1 MKAFVAVM
9 ARELRDRWTLALAV
23 FCFGW
28 MPLVLA
34 LAHGGRAVEIA
45 AIIAV
50 PVAWS
55 VALLMGGSVIVRDL
69 ADGRLGF
76 FFARPVP
83 WWAIAGGKLLA
94 ALLLTIATAFAG
106 ALPAMLAEGNFP
118 AYARALVHAAASGA
132 LAFHLVLVVGL
143 IAFAHAAG
151 VVYRSRSTWAALDVA
166 LFAASVLL
174 AIYLYRAFAR
184 LGAALAMPPEDLWR
198 LTLQLF
204 LLALVPLAA
213 AAAQVAVG
221 RSDFRRGHRALSLTL
236 WSGALVWFAVLG
248 GLLALELAERPA
260 DFARR
265 HVGAA
270 TSDGRFLA
278 VIADRALEA
287 RRLGASFLLDTE
299 SGRSLR
305 TPILSPLA
313 FAADGR
319 HAAWAEEAPLWRRHL
334 RDLDLTVAQLSGPVP
349 VVETLELDPP
359 LPAAPVEGLALDAG
373 AGRVAVVQALTL
385 SVHELPSGRSISRT
399 AGADGE
405 WVTAA
410 FLADG
415 RVRALRRVR
424 PVVGGPGRATLPGF
438 LELVELAGGVPSSR
452 VPLDGVGHAVLASG
466 IAGERILLFELGA
479 SPVAGAHV
487 PPRSFSL
494 HEAPSG
500 RRLRAFQGEDG
511 WTVTDAAL
519 LDGGVAVVERREQA
533 NRLRLAVDG
542 EADRFVE
549 LPAGFVM
556 LGGQLP
562 GARIA
567 VGVWPSALVPRAG
580 EPHAGE
586 ALIVSLAAG
595 EVVRREADLVPTA
608 RAGLYGG
615 SRELRGAATLFET
628 NAGELVRLDPATG
641 SRQVVLAAA
650 PR

>member
-1 MKAFVAVM
+1 MRAFLAVM

-28 MPLVLA
+28 VPFVLA
-34 LAHGGRAVEIA
+34 LVHGARALEIA
-45 AIIAV
+45 AVLAV
-50 PVAWS
+50 PIAWS

-106 ALPAMLAEGNFP
+106 ALPAMLTEGDFA
-118 AYARALVHAAASGA
+118 AYARALARGAASGG

-143 IAFAHAAG
+143 IAFGHAAG

-184 LGAALAMPPEDLWR
+184 IGAAFAMPADLWR
-198 LTLQLF
+198 LALQL
-204 LLALVPLAA
+204 LLVALVPLAA
-213 AAAQVAVG
+213 AAMQVAIG

-236 WSGALVWFAVLG
+236 WSGAFVWFAVLG
-248 GLLALELAERPA
+248 GLLARELLATPA

-265 HVGAA
+265 HLARA
-270 TSDGRFLA
+270 TGDGRFLA
-278 VIADRALEA
+278 VIGDQPVPEA
-287 RRLGASFLLDTE
+287 GVASFLLDTA

-305 TPILSPLA
+305 TPVLGPLA
-313 FAADGR
+313 FAPDGR

-334 RDLDLTVAQLSGPVP
+334 RDLDLALADLSGPAP

-359 LPAAPVEGLALDAG
+359 LPAAPVRDLALDAG

-410 FLADG
+410 FLGDG

-452 VPLDGVGHAVLASG
+452 APLDAVGHAVLASG
-466 IAGERILLFELGA
+466 IAGERILLHEPIA
-479 SPVAGAHV
+479 SPIGSAGVAARTV
-487 PPRSFSL
+487 SL
-494 HEAPSG
+494 HEAASG
-500 RRLRAFQGEDG
+500 QRLRAFQGEDG

-519 LDGGVAVVERREQA
+519 LEDGVAVVERRAQSS
-533 NRLRLAVDG
+533 RLRLAMDG
-542 EADRFVE
+542 GADRLVE

-556 LGGQLP
+556 LGGELP
-562 GARIA
+562 GARI
-567 VGVWPSALVPRAG
+567 VLGLWPSARVPRAG
-580 EPHAGE
+580 EPHGGE

-595 EVVRREADLVPTA
+595 EVVGREADLVPTA
-608 RAGLYGG
+608 RGGLYGG
-615 SRELRGAATLFET
+615 WRELRGAASLFET
-628 NAGELVRLDPATG
+628 KAGELVRLDPATG